1 MLIETHSMS
10 IQEQKDLINKLIE
23 NGHSINNGGGR
34 LVFEHPDYEDRVV
47 KIAMGEGGIVQ
58 NVAEAD
64 IYYTYSE
71 SYNVFANIYGHSE
84 LIVEMEK
91 VEPFPDDLN
100 YLEEEECDK
109 AWGVKFLLDDLIGDT
124 ADNEQLG
131 RNECGE
137 IVAYDYG
144 YSPEKECSEQTS
156 ELRDCYFDVNEYL
169 SNLIRILDGEMD
181 MAELEADTLRYEEE
195 EIDE

>member
-23 NGHSINNGGGR
+23 RGRVINNGGGR

-58 NVAEAD
+58 NTAEAD

-71 SYNVFANIYGHSE
+71 SYDVFANIYGHSE

-91 VEPFPDDLN
+91 VEPFPDDLD
-100 YLEEEECDK
+100 YLEEGEERDK
-109 AWGVKFLLDDLIGDT
+109 AWRLKFLLDDLIGDT

-131 RNECGE
+131 LNECGE

-144 YSPEKECSEQTS
+144 YSPEKNCSEQTS
-156 ELRDCYFDVNEYL
+156 ELRDCYFDVDEYL
-169 SNLIRILDGEMD
+169 SNLICILDGEID
-181 MAELEADTLRYEEE
+181 MATLEADTLRDEE